1 MKTMTT
7 QKWTRRST
15 RTVTSSA
22 SRTRGTAAPSTERPI
37 EQFGPELIESA
48 EYEYTSAV
56 SMPGLLVAIDQI
68 RPEASQP
75 VRRAVSRP
83 ADELLATEDGDAV
96 SICQLPGRIVS
107 ESPWTG
113 RLVPARTDDE
123 PDEMDEYSERAAMQ
137 WPGLL
142 VVPEA
147 SAESPSPDKPRG
159 LCADCLIR
167 DECQFPKPVSGVWR
181 CEEYR

>member
-1 MKTMTT
+1 MRTMTI
-7 QKWTRRST
+7 QKRARRST
-15 RTVTSSA
+15 RTANSPAARISGAAA
-22 SRTRGTAAPSTERPI
+22 SDTGRPI
-37 EQFGPELIESA
+37 GQISPALIESA

-56 SMPGLLVAIDQI
+56 NMPGLLVAADQI
-68 RPEASQP
+68 RPESSQP

-113 RLVPARTDDE
+113 RVVPARTDDE
-123 PDEMDEYSERAAMQ
+123 PDELDEYSERAALQ

-142 VVPEA
+142 VIPEA
-147 SAESPSPDKPRG
+147 SAESPSREQPRG
-159 LCADCLIR
+159 LCTDCLIR
-167 DECQFPKPVSGVWR
+167 AECQFPKPASGVWR